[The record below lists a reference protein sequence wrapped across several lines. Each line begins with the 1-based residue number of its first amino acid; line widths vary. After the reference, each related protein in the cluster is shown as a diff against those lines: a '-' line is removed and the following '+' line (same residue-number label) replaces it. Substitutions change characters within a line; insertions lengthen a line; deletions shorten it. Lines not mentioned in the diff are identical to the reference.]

1 MKPFEE
7 YITSEAQLAE
17 DRLRAVYERKL
28 DKQRQVCESNE
39 NLCLITCIL
48 ALVCGSI
55 FLGMMF
61 C

>member
-28 DKQRQVCESNE
+28 DNQ
-39 NLCLITCIL
+39 
-48 ALVCGSI
+48 
-55 FLGMMF
+55 
-61 C
+61 